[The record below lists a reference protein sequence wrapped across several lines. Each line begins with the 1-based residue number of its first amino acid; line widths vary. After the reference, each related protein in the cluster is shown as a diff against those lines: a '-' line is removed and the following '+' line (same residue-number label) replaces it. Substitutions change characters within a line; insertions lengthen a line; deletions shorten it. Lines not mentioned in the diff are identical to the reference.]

1 VGLRRSSGRLPK
13 LFPVTSPL
21 DSDELRLTEVPK
33 HELGSAGRTPSANP
47 YHPKDK
53 RWKVQTIR
61 GDDAVYLYGPE
72 LDLVDAPE
80 FQRLQGIKQLGTSYL
95 VFRGAVHTR
104 FEHSLGTLQKAEQIV
119 QAVNRG
125 LDHPPKI
132 DEVGRR
138 VTRLAA
144 LLHDLPHVPF
154 GHTLEDEFELLDRH
168 DENQPRL
175 KALLVEGRIGEI
187 LQDSIDPK
195 ERDLL
200 LRVLGVES
208 GTTPKAS
215 PSDKD
220 AAQAERLGERAYI
233 ADIVANTVCADVLDY
248 IVRDLSACGM
258 PVALGDRFLNYFDIS
273 PGDAPAPANR
283 HRMALRLYKRGMPRP
298 DVESEIIK
306 LLTYRYELA
315 ERVFFHHAKN
325 SASVMI
331 GEGVRRLGL
340 HKHDEN
346 FRKLSDEVLL
356 TVLAKPK
363 AGAALGLRMPKT
375 EPEDREAVADLGA
388 LVGRRRLFKLAYLG
402 VSDDDTE
409 RHAGDI
415 YEKWGDVE
423 GRVQLQKELAERA
436 GVATGRVLVHLPKP
450 NMMAKLAKVRVLLEK
465 DTVVTFGDW
474 DERHSG
480 RVRSLNQAHER
491 LWRVAVYLHPDDS
504 TDVKVLRLVG
514 SAARELFGIR
524 SRYAEPEVDQP
535 YLATVFDLSKDQQGW
550 ETDRDETIRAADK
563 AAASSSMPK
572 SFEAAIAHLD
582 AVVAELSHQNGTKS
596 DLRG

>member
-1 VGLRRSSGRLPK
+1 LRRSSGRLPK
-13 LFPVTSPL
+13 LFSVSSAFN
-21 DSDELRLTEVPK
+21 SDELRLTEVPK
-33 HELGSAGRTPSANP
+33 PELGSVGGTPSANP

-125 LDHPPKI
+125 LEHTPKI

-154 GHTLEDEFELLDRH
+154 GHTLEDEFELLERH

-175 KALLVEGRIGEI
+175 KALLIEGRIGEI
-187 LQDSIDPK
+187 LDSIDPE
-195 ERDLL
+195 ERELL

-208 GTTPKAS
+208 SATSKAS
-215 PSDKD
+215 RSDKD
-220 AAQAERLGERAYI
+220 ATQAERLGERAYI

-273 PGDAPAPANR
+273 PGDAPVPANR

-340 HKHDEN
+340 HRHDEN

-363 AGAALGLRMPKT
+363 AGTALGLRMPKV
-375 EPEDREAVADLGA
+375 EPEDRDAAADLGE
-388 LVGRRRLFKLAYLG
+388 LVGKRRLFKLAYLG
-402 VSDDDTE
+402 VADDDTE

-415 YEKWGDVE
+415 YEKWGGVE
-423 GRVQLQKELAERA
+423 GRVQLQQELAERA
-436 GVATGRVLVHLPKP
+436 GVATGKVLVHLPQP

-491 LWRVAVYLHPDDS
+491 LWRVAVYLHPDDCEI
-504 TDVKVLRLVG
+504 KILRLVG

-535 YLATVFDLSKDQQGW
+535 YLATVFDLHKEKQGW
-550 ETDRDETIRAADK
+550 ETDRDETIRAAEI

-572 SFEAAIAHLD
+572 SLGAAIAHLD
-582 AVVAELSHQNGTKS
+582 VVAVELSRQKNGPKS
-596 DLRG
+596 DLPG